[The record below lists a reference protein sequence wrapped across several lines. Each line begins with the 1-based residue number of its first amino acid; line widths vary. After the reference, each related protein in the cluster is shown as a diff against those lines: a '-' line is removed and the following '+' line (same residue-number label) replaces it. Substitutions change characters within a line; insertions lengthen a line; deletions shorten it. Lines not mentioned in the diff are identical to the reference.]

1 MGAKFAPSFANRY
14 MGWWEET
21 HMIAVRNQYLKIYIC
36 YIDDL
41 LCIWMGREQK
51 FREFVEKI
59 NTNDLNL
66 RFTDTFSKMEIEFL
80 DVKLM
85 AKENSIHTTIYRKP
99 CSGNTLLHAQSCHPR
114 SQIAGIPIGQ
124 FPRLRRNCSTIGEY
138 KTKADEMNGR
148 FKERGY
154 NNKLIQRAYVRAE
167 NTDRDTLLFPQNKT
181 HKKDY
186 GQKISFITRYSR
198 QYKKIVK
205 RVKKFLPILYADGD
219 FCAALDPGIG
229 CVARRA
235 YTLGDLLSPSLYRE
249 NENRKQD
256 DFLRFNGCF
265 KCGQIRCITCK
276 YLKTSK
282 EFNST
287 VTKNVYRIKQYINCC
302 SKGIVYLITCTK
314 CGKQYVGCTIRSL
327 KERIREHIN
336 QVSNIKLSNKTN
348 VTRHFYEC
356 NGSNLQYLSI
366 QGIEQIK
373 TGIRGG
379 DLLMKLKK
387 REVYWIFHLQ
397 TRLPLG
403 LC

>member
-1 MGAKFAPSFANRY
+1 
-14 MGWWEET
+14 
-21 HMIAVRNQYLKIYIC
+21 
-36 YIDDL
+36 
-41 LCIWMGREQK
+41 
-51 FREFVEKI
+51 
-59 NTNDLNL
+59 
-66 RFTDTFSKMEIEFL
+66 
-80 DVKLM
+80 M
-85 AKENSIHTTIYRKP
+85 AKTNTIHTTIYRKP

-124 FPRLRRNCSTIGEY
+124 FLRLRRNCSTLGEF
-138 KTKADEMNGR
+138 KIKADEMRDR

-154 NNKLIQRAYVRAE
+154 NSRSIQRAYTRAE
-167 NTDRDTLLFPQNKT
+167 TTDRDILLTPQNKT
-181 HKKDY
+181 HKKEF
-186 GQKISFITRYSR
+186 GQRISFITQYSR

-205 RVKKFLPILYADGD
+205 TVKKFLPILYADRD
-219 FCAALDPGIG
+219 FCKALDPGIG

-235 YTLGDLLSPSLYRE
+235 YTLGDSLSPSLFKE
-249 NENRKQD
+249 KNSSKQ
-256 DFLRFNGCF
+256 DFLRHSGCF
-265 KCGQIRCITCK
+265 KFGHNRCVTCK
-276 YLKTSK
+276 YLKVSG

-287 VTKNVYRIKQYINCC
+287 VTTTTYKIKHYINCC

-336 QVSNIKLSNKTN
+336 QVSNIKLSSKTN
-348 VTRHFYEC
+348 VTRHFQEC
-356 NGSNLQYLSI
+356 NNSNLKYFSI

-403 LC
+403 LNYTFDVTCYI